1 MNNSPYGGIR
11 GIKMKTLTKLDL
23 LQIKGKK
30 GFFICLQEM
39 EKFYDCANGYQE
51 HCAHIQPYDLNLGIV
66 GNMTALYHSEM
77 SKVSILTDVEIL
89 ALSN

>member
-1 MNNSPYGGIR
+1 
-11 GIKMKTLTKLDL
+11 
-23 LQIKGKK
+23 
-30 GFFICLQEM
+30 M
-39 EKFYDCANGYQE
+39 EKFYDCGNGYQE